1 MNNKRL
7 ETARLVLK
15 LLGVAAA
22 VFAIIGGVGSVI
34 MRGRFTR
41 MAESLGTNSGTSGSS
56 ALAGV
61 AMQALSQMNTFIT
74 FYDFARFAAVA
85 MMSVA
90 ALLTVFDR
98 FSGDEERGITTAVK
112 VTSVFGF
119 VCMLITSLWLNYA
132 AAGFLSL
139 DRSGALKNAETFS
152 GVLNILWI
160 VAMLVIAAAGVMMLI
175 SFIVTLARRAR
186 LRSPVMPYG
195 YPQQG
200 YPQQGYPQQGYPQQG
215 YPQQGYP
222 QQSYPQQSYP
232 QQGYPQQGYPQQG
245 YPQQSY
251 PQQSYPQQ
259 GYPQQSYPQQDY
271 SMQNSGQNGSDQND
285 KT

>member
-15 LLGVAAA
+15 LIGVAAA

-34 MRGRFTR
+34 MRDRFAR
-41 MAESLGTNSGTSGSS
+41 MAESLGTNSGMSGSS

-61 AMQALSQMNTFIT
+61 AMQVLSQMNAFMTL
-74 FYDFARFAAVA
+74 YDFARLAAVA

-90 ALLTVFDR
+90 GLLTVFDR
-98 FSGDEERGITTAVK
+98 FSGDEERGVTTAVK
-112 VTSVFGF
+112 VASVFGF
-119 VCMLITSLWLNYA
+119 VCMLITSLWVNYA
-132 AAGFLSL
+132 AAGIFSL
-139 DRSGALKNAETFS
+139 DRTGALKNAETFNS
-152 GVLNILWI
+152 VFNILWI

-175 SFIVTLARRAR
+175 SFIVTLARRSKM
-186 LRSPVMPYG
+186 RSPVMPYG

-200 YPQQGYPQQGYPQQG
+200 YPQQGYPQQNYPQQG

-222 QQSYPQQSYP
+222 QQNYPQQNYPQQSYP

-245 YPQQSY
+245 YPQQ
-251 PQQSYPQQ
+251 
-259 GYPQQSYPQQDY
+259 DY

-285 KT
+285 RT